1 MSFENDTVIPVQPP
15 PEYLLQ
21 TMLKPIKNINPKLQV
36 ELRYCYKSIFID
48 IPNYLITINELKEII
63 YKKLNYINPKLY
75 LYHYQ
80 LYLDDNITLKE
91 YNINNTS
98 IIYMKVE
105 QKIIDAQNADTQNA
119 DAQNADTQNAENFII
134 DVN

>member
-1 MSFENDTVIPVQPP
+1 MSSENDTVISIKPP

-36 ELRYCYKSIFID
+36 ELHYCYNRIFID

-75 LYHYQ
+75 LHHNQ
-80 LYLDDNITLKE
+80 LYLDDKKTLQE
-91 YNINNTS
+91 YNINNTT
-98 IIYMKVE
+98 IIYMKVD
-105 QKIIDAQNADTQNA
+105 QKINDTQNT
-119 DAQNADTQNAENFII
+119 DHFII
-134 DVN
+134 NMN